1 MELWSVRRGMEVAE
15 PCYTQSLRDLS
26 KEPLDRRPEWSFVE
40 GERPSEKA
48 SEIDVCLSPPY

>member
-1 MELWSVRRGMEVAE
+1 MEVAE